1 MREKKLVWRLTEH
14 STHLTPLHKLFV
26 EIHFFLMTI
35 IMVIIIIIIIII
47 IILISVMINRILNN
61 YDRNCCDIFDNGDDS
76 GMHRSNDVA

>member
-1 MREKKLVWRLTEH
+1 
-14 STHLTPLHKLFV
+14 
-26 EIHFFLMTI
+26 MTI

-47 IILISVMINRILNN
+47 IILVMINRILNN

>member
-1 MREKKLVWRLTEH
+1 
-14 STHLTPLHKLFV
+14 
-26 EIHFFLMTI
+26 MTI